1 MFRGSFY
8 QRLSAFYF
16 SYFAFIG
23 AFAPYFALYL
33 KSLGYSA
40 AEIGLLLAVNPV
52 ARIFGPNLWGW
63 LSDHYRA
70 RGLLIRLTAVGT
82 AVVFTAVF
90 FNRGFAWMF
99 TALLLL
105 NVFWCGVLPLAES
118 ATLNLVGSRVGAYG
132 RVRLWGSVG
141 FVAVVIAAGYALDF
155 FGIGLLAVIVLSLLT
170 LMAAS
175 TFWLPRDREPS
186 HHETHPS
193 ILSIIKRPEVI
204 ALLGGFFLMQIAH
217 GPYNSFYS
225 IHLVEA
231 GYTK

>member
-1 MFRGSFY
+1 MLRGSFY

-40 AEIGLLLAVNPV
+40 AQIGLLLAVNPV

-90 FNRGFAWMF
+90 FNHGFAWMF

-118 ATLNLVGSRVGAYG
+118 ATLSLVGSRVGAYG

-141 FVAVVIAAGYALDF
+141 FVAGGNRSRLRARFFRHSFARSHRTEPAGPDGSKYFLAAPRSRT
-155 FGIGLLAVIVLSLLT
+155 LAS
-170 LMAAS
+170 
-175 TFWLPRDREPS
+175 
-186 HHETHPS
+186 
-193 ILSIIKRPEVI
+193 
-204 ALLGGFFLMQIAH
+204 
-217 GPYNSFYS
+217 
-225 IHLVEA
+225 
-231 GYTK
+231 